1 MFLSVM
7 SMFQEK
13 TRLARLTWQRFRS
26 ALRNLVD
33 SEYGPQAMLFVLV
46 LVVCMLGINA
56 LNVLGSYVG
65 RDFMSA
71 IEHQQA
77 GAFWL
82 NAAWYAGVFV
92 FSTGV
97 AVFYRFAEERLGLVW
112 REQLTRRLAGSYLSE
127 RTYYRLDSAA
137 GVANPD
143 QRIADDVRA
152 FTTTTLSFTL
162 LFLNGT
168 LAALSFSGVLWSIS
182 PRLFGVAVGYA
193 LCGTALTV
201 WLGKPLINLN
211 YKQLDM
217 EASFRAELIHV
228 RENSESIAL
237 AHREGRFKTRINQRI
252 DALTANYRRLV
263 GVNRNLGFFTTGYN
277 YLIQLIPAL
286 IVAPMFISGELKE
299 FGVITQSAMAFS
311 TLLGAL
317 SLIVTQFQSISA
329 FTAVT
334 ARLNGL
340 SEAIVKAHLT
350 QPSAIQMEEDPA
362 RLEFDAVTLRSADG
376 KRVVV
381 ADLRMT
387 ILPGEQWVVTSLED
401 EPKVALLRATAGIW
415 EQGSGRIV
423 RPGLD
428 QILFLPERPYLPPG
442 ILWDILVRTDNEEQ
456 TNPTD
461 VLAALERL
469 DLTSAVN
476 RIGGLRA
483 DEDWDDLLSIGEQ
496 HLLSVVR
503 ILLAQPSYVVL
514 DRPASSLP
522 ENQIQLIL
530 DVLRERGMGVVV
542 LAKNGESHMPFDGR
556 LQFACDGSCTITRD
570 SPPRAERESR
580 RD

>member
-1 MFLSVM
+1 MIRDKL
-7 SMFQEK
+7 K
-13 TRLARLTWQRFRS
+13 LAHLTWLRFRK
-26 ALRNLVD
+26 AMRHLVK
-33 SEYGPQAMLFVLV
+33 SEYGSQAVTFAAV

-71 IEHQQA
+71 IEHRNPA
-77 GAFWL
+77 AFWR
-82 NAAWYAGVFV
+82 NAGWY
-92 FSTGV
+92 V
-97 AVFYRFAEERLGLVW
+97 AVFGASTAVAVFFRFAEERLGLVW
-112 REQLTRRLAGSYLSE
+112 REQLTRRLAGFYLSE
-127 RTYYRLDSAA
+127 RTYYRLDSST
-137 GVANPD
+137 GIENPD

-152 FTTTTLSFTL
+152 FTTTTLSFSL

-168 LAALSFSGVLWSIS
+168 LAALSFSTVLWSIS

-193 LCGTALTV
+193 LCGTAMTI
-201 WLGKPLINLN
+201 WLGKPLIRLN
-211 YKQLDM
+211 YGQLDM

-252 DALTANYRRLV
+252 DSLTANFRRIV
-263 GVNRNLGFFTTGYN
+263 GVNRNLAFFTTGYN
-277 YLIQLIPAL
+277 YLIQIIPAL
-286 IVAPMFISGELKE
+286 IVAPMFISGELKD

-340 SEAIVKAHLT
+340 SEAMEKAHKT
-350 QPSAIQMEEDPA
+350 KPSEMVLEERPDL
-362 RLEFDAVTLRSADG
+362 LEYDALTLRSADG
-376 KRVVV
+376 KRLLVNQLSV
-381 ADLRMT
+381 AIR
-387 ILPGEQWVVTSLED
+387 PGERWVVTGLTD

-415 EQGSGRIV
+415 EQASGRIV
-423 RPGLD
+423 RPVLD

-442 ILWDILVRTDNEEQ
+442 ILWDILVRSDNDKQ
-456 TNPTD
+456 TNPVD
-461 VLAALERL
+461 VQAALERL

-503 ILLAQPSYVVL
+503 ILLAQPTYVVL
-514 DRPASSLP
+514 DRPGSSLP
-522 ENQIQLIL
+522 QDQIQLIL
-530 DVLRERGMGVVV
+530 DVLRERGMGVLV
-542 LAKNGESHMPFDGR
+542 LAKNGESHIRFDGH
-556 LQFACDGSCTITRD
+556 LEFGSSGECTV
-570 SPPRAERESR
+570 SREG
-580 RD
+580 

>member
-1 MFLSVM
+1 ML
-7 SMFQEK
+7 QDK
-13 TRLARLTWQRFRS
+13 LKLARLTWLRFRS
-26 ALRNLVD
+26 AMRNLVK
-33 SEYGPQAMLFVLV
+33 SEYGPQALIFVVVLV
-46 LVVCMLGINA
+46 ICMFGINA
-56 LNVLGSYVG
+56 LNVFNSFVG

-71 IEHQQA
+71 IAHQD
-77 GAFWL
+77 GEAFWR
-82 NAAWYAGVFV
+82 NAGWYVAVFAI
-92 FSTGV
+92 STAV

-112 REQLTRRLAGSYLSE
+112 REQLTRRLAGFYLNE
-127 RTYYRLDSAA
+127 RTYYRLDSAT

-168 LAALSFSGVLWSIS
+168 LAAVSFSGVLWSIS
-182 PRLFGVAVGYA
+182 PQLFGVAVGYA
-193 LCGTALTV
+193 VCGSLLTI
-201 WLGKPLINLN
+201 WLGKPLIRLN
-211 YKQLDM
+211 YRQLDM

-237 AHREGRFKTRINQRI
+237 SHREGRFKTRINQRI
-252 DALTANYRRLV
+252 DDLTANYRHIV

-277 YLIQLIPAL
+277 FLIQLIPAL
-286 IVAPMFISGELKE
+286 IVAPMFIRGELKD

-334 ARLNGL
+334 SRLNGL
-340 SEAIVKAHLT
+340 SEA
-350 QPSAIQMEEDPA
+350 MEKVHKTELSPVTVEENPELLA
-362 RLEFDAVTLRSADG
+362 FDDVTLWSADG
-376 KRVVV
+376 KRLLVDKLEM
-381 ADLRMT
+381 AM
-387 ILPGEQWVVTSLED
+387 LPGEQWVVTGLED

-415 EQGSGRIV
+415 ERGSGRIV

-442 ILWDILVRTDNEEQ
+442 ILWDILVRTDNDQQ
-456 TNPTD
+456 TDRAD

-476 RIGGLRA
+476 RIGGLDA

-503 ILLAQPSYVVL
+503 ILLAQPTFVVL
-514 DRPASSLP
+514 DRPGSALP
-522 ENQIQLIL
+522 SDQIQLIL
-530 DVLRERGMGVVV
+530 KMLQERGMGVLV
-542 LAKNGESHMPFDGR
+542 LAKNGESHLHFDGH
-556 LQFACDGSCTITRD
+556 LAFGCDAKWTITR
-570 SPPRAERESR
+570 E
-580 RD
+580 